1 LRTDILGA
9 MRYGFVGAG
18 ALTAAIVAGL
28 SSGVAEPPE
37 VLLSPRGRGAEL
49 AGRFPNVR
57 VCGGNQDVVDAVS
70 VVVLAVRPP
79 DGRAVLDDL
88 TFRPGH
94 VVISALAGVGLASLR
109 EWAAPAGA
117 VVRAIPLPQAARAR
131 SLTAMYPDDAAARE
145 LFEKVGGVLVPGE
158 EATLDAFSAATA
170 TFAAH
175 LDYLTT
181 IAAWMGDHGV
191 DDAAASAYVA
201 HIFGQLG
208 ESLLRHTGSLAALAE
223 EHLTPGGINEQVLA
237 DLRDDGVPG
246 TVRRALD
253 RVLARLRG

>member
-1 LRTDILGA
+1 

-18 ALTAAIVAGL
+18 AITVAIVEGL
-28 SSGVAEPPE
+28 SSGVAEPPD

-49 AGRFPNVR
+49 AGRFSNVR
-57 VCGGNQDVVDAVS
+57 VCGSNQDVVDDAS

-79 DGRAVLDDL
+79 DGRAVLEDL
-88 TFRPGH
+88 TFRPDH
-94 VVISALAGVGLASLR
+94 VVISVLAGVTLASLR
-109 EWAAPAGA
+109 EWAAPAGE

-131 SLTAMYPDDAAARE
+131 SLTAMYPDNAAARE
-145 LFEKVGGVLVPGE
+145 LFDKVGGVLVPRAE
-158 EATLDAFSAATA
+158 PTLDAFQTATA

-175 LDYLTT
+175 LDYLAT
-181 IAAWMGDHGV
+181 IASWMADHGV
-191 DDAAASAYVA
+191 DDDAASAYVA

-208 ESLLRHTGSLAALAE
+208 ESLLRRTGSLGAVAE
-223 EHLTPGGINEQVLA
+223 EFMTPGGINEQVLA
-237 DLRDDGVPG
+237 DLRGDGVPG